1 MLHNLTT
8 TELTIFMLDKLE
20 NANTEAPHTNAAW
33 QEEQLLVKLLQ
44 LLMMKQ
50 CKSPQIYQPKHT

>member
-33 QEEQLLVKLLQ
+33 QEEQLLVKLL

-50 CKSPQIYQPKHT
+50 YKSPQIYQSKHT